1 MEIFCDHDS
10 DLTLKNTEGMTPL
23 MYSAKKGFDKICMYL
38 TLRSPNVDEE
48 DDDGKNVF
56 FIYLE
61 KQDLPRCKQLLKRGS
76 NINFRN
82 KDHKTTLHLAIEK
95 KLPEKIIRFLID
107 FGANPHI
114 EDFDKKDACELAGN
128 LYPEIS
134 ELQGVCLSPEL
145 RVPYVDKETLKNLRL
160 GI

>member
-1 MEIFCDHDS
+1 
-10 DLTLKNTEGMTPL
+10 
-23 MYSAKKGFDKICMYL
+23 MYL

-61 KQDLPRCKQLLKRGS
+61 KQNLPRCKQILKRGS

-95 KLPEKIIRFLID
+95 KLPEKIIRFLLD

-114 EDFDKKDACELAGN
+114 EDFDKKDSC
-128 LYPEIS
+128 
-134 ELQGVCLSPEL
+134 
-145 RVPYVDKETLKNLRL
+145 
-160 GI
+160 